1 MKRILVVIVII
12 LLAVNG
18 WFTFQN
24 YRRTRVPGYFEYQL
38 ADTVDA
44 NYYDTD
50 LLGAY
55 YSKAYEAGR
64 LARELWHNEGIDI
77 HFYSHEATDH
87 QAAFKRHQQLYAELK
102 VIEAKFKRSLQLKQ
116 QGLTNDEIA
125 MIDQHGGKTHRHT
138 YYKNDYLL
146 GSTEG
151 DRSQG
156 VFDLQGMLLKR
167 GYEMPHDG
175 VFGAETDAALRA
187 FQTTSGL
194 YASGQV
200 DSLTLIKLL
209 NLQ

>member
-38 ADTVDA
+38 ADSVDA
-44 NYYDTD
+44 NYYDAT
-50 LLGAY
+50 LLGTY

-64 LARELWHNEGIDI
+64 LARELWHNYGVDI
-77 HFYSHEATDH
+77 HFYSKEAGSH
-87 QAAFKRHQQLYAELK
+87 QAAFKHHQQLYTELK
-102 VIEAKFKRSLQLKQ
+102 VIEAKFRRSLLLKQ
-116 QGLTNDEIA
+116 QGLTNAEIA
-125 MIDQHGGKTHRHT
+125 QIDQQDIAQRMLP
-138 YYKNDYLL
+138 YYKSTFLL

-156 VFDLQGMLLKR
+156 VYTLQGMLLQR

-175 VFGAETDAALRA
+175 VFGSETDAALRA
-187 FQTTSGL
+187 FQTAEGL
-194 YASGQV
+194 YASGQL

-209 NLQ
+209 NL